1 MDLALRDTIELNL
14 VGLTSIPL
22 WAFIQPRVAQNDATA
37 TRVRIPLGYRTRNHM
52 GSMYF
57 GVLCAGADASLGLA
71 VVRLMR
77 QREAFVVPS
86 FKSMNAEFLRRP
98 DGDVEFRNDS
108 VAETAA
114 AFERALSTGERVNLE
129 VKCTALLAKTREPVA
144 IFTAMLSMK
153 HKPGKLPLAQR
164 ILSRIL

>member
-1 MDLALRDTIELNL
+1 MDLSVRDTLELNL
-14 VGLTSIPL
+14 VGITSIPL

-57 GVLCAGADASLGLA
+57 GVLCAGADAALGLA

-77 QREAFVVPS
+77 ERAAFVVPS
-86 FKSMNAEFLRRP
+86 FKSMHAEFLRRP
-98 DGDVEFRNDS
+98 DGDVEFRNES
-108 VAETAA
+108 IRETGE
-114 AFERALSTGERVNLE
+114 AFERALATGERVSLE
-129 VKCTALLAKTREPVA
+129 VKCTALLAKTGEPVA
-144 IFTAMLSMK
+144 TFTAQLSMK

-164 ILSRIL
+164 ILSMI